1 MSRNMS
7 NQMLAAFKEDGV
19 DHVRVNIRA
28 ATYIGRQL
36 SPDYCYEFF
45 IPNVGTFTSA
55 KCFANW
61 LVTMDD
67 AKRSDSRYNVS
78 PAVRNN
84 PFYREA
90 ILYGKLSQLCATR
103 PRNLEKLINLPFI
116 SYNVYPGGVVEADR
130 WSDYASRAK
139 EILEHYM
146 EHGPKV
152 PFDFNP
158 AFIGDMKAKI
168 KEISAQYKELVEN
181 TEGIVPQTPKRKK
194 KKKPTQVAQA
204 AEAVQEETTT
214 EEEVETEPTTTTVET
229 PVEEVNMEEELVE
242 VAQEVVEEVET
253 ETAEEVVEEV
263 VEEAEKTV

>member
-19 DHVRVNIRA
+19 DHVRINVRA

-67 AKRSDSRYNVS
+67 AKRSDSRYNVA
-78 PAVRNN
+78 PAIRNSQ
-84 PFYREA
+84 FYRDA
-90 ILYGKLSQLCATR
+90 IVYGKLSQLCATR

-116 SYNVYPGGVVEADR
+116 SYNVYPGGVVEGDR
-130 WSDYASRAK
+130 WTEYASRVK

-158 AFIGDMKAKI
+158 AFISDMKNKI
-168 KEISAQYKELVEN
+168 KEISTQYKELVEN
-181 TEGIVPQTPKRKK
+181 TEGIAPQTPKRKK
-194 KKKPTQVAQA
+194 KKAVKNEVEEATS
-204 AEAVQEETTT
+204 AEIQEETAT
-214 EEEVETEPTTTTVET
+214 EEKVETEPTTTET
-229 PVEEVNMEEELVE
+229 PMEEELVE

-253 ETAEEVVEEV
+253 ETVEEV
-263 VEEAEKTV
+263 VEEAEKTE

>member
-1 MSRNMS
+1 MSRNMF

-116 SYNVYPGGVVEADR
+116 SYNVYPGGVVEGDR
-130 WSDYASRAK
+130 WVEYASRVK

-158 AFIGDMKAKI
+158 AFISDMKNKI

-181 TEGIVPQTPKRKK
+181 TEGIAPQTPKRKK
-194 KKKPTQVAQA
+194 KKATKVDEA
-204 AEAVQEETTT
+204 ASVEIQEETAT
-214 EEEVETEPTTTTVET
+214 EEEVETKPTTTET
-229 PVEEVNMEEELVE
+229 PMEEELVE
-242 VAQEVVEEVET
+242 VTQ
-253 ETAEEVVEEV
+253 EV
-263 VEEAEKTV
+263 VEEAETESTEEVVEEEKTV